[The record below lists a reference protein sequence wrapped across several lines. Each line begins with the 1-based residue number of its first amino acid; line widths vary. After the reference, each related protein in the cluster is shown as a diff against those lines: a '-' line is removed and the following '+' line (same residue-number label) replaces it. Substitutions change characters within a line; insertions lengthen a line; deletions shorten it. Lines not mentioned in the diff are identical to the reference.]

1 MIKYVEYL
9 GGVYKVDTTKVHTAI
24 NASKILRT
32 HLVFCL
38 PKPAVDKSK
47 PLPWEMPTELGGP
60 KGAEPTRFGTWEQRQ
75 RDRFLMFEKRI
86 FSNDFV
92 YEISYYLIQ
101 ENYTN
106 KIKIS

>member
-1 MIKYVEYL
+1 MAEY
-9 GGVYKVDTTKVHTAI
+9 TKLILQKFTQPSK

-60 KGAEPTRFGTWEQRQ
+60 KGAEPTRFGTWENKGR
-75 RDRFLMFEKRI
+75 EI
-86 FSNDFV
+86 DF
-92 YEISYYLIQ
+92 
-101 ENYTN
+101 
-106 KIKIS
+106 